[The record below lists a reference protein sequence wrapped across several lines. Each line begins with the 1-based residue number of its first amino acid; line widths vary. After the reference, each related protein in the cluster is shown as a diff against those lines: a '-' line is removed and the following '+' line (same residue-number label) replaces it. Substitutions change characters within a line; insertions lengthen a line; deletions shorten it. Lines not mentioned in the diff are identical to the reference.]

1 MKLYG
6 IPPTRALRPIWLIN
20 ELGIDCEIVAVDLP
34 AGAHQQPAFLAINPA
49 GKVPALV
56 DGDIVVTE
64 SVAIQYYLAEKH
76 PEAGFIPSALADRAE
91 MHRWNFFLATDIE
104 QPLWRIAL
112 NTAIY
117 PEGERVAADIPN
129 AQRDCRRMLA
139 VFEKHMQDR
148 AWVAGNRISV
158 ADFNAAYTLDWAGEA
173 GLLDGFPRLGAYLR
187 TMYARPAAPPTI
199 KAAFAA
205 LRGG

>member
-20 ELGIDCEIVAVDLP
+20 ELGIACEIVPVDLP
-34 AGAHQQPAFLAINPA
+34 AGEHQRDSFLAINPA

-64 SVAIQYYLAEKH
+64 SVAILYYLAEKH
-76 PEAGFIPSALADRAE
+76 PEGGFIPAALADRTE
-91 MHRWNFFLATDIE
+91 MHRWNFFLATDVE

-129 AQRDCRRMLA
+129 ATRDCKKMLA
-139 VFEKHMQDR
+139 VFEKHMDGR
-148 AWVAGNRISV
+148 EWVAGERISI
-158 ADFNAAYTLDWAGEA
+158 ADLNAAYTLDWADEA
-173 GLLDGFPRLGAYLR
+173 GMLGACPRLKEYLR
-187 TMYARPAAPPTI
+187 RMYARPAAPPTI
-199 KAAFAA
+199 AAAFAA
-205 LRGG
+205 LRSG